1 MAVQDSAQSGVNSGS
16 SSSGRSLLYDPMVRS
31 LVSQV
36 LLILAVVWLGYEITT
51 NTIENLARQNIASGF
66 GFWENTA
73 GFSVAPTL
81 GSYMMEYREDSSYG
95 TVFWVGLINTLL
107 VAFVGIILATI
118 WGFIIG
124 VARLSNNWVIRK
136 LSMVYVETLRNIPLL
151 LQIFF
156 WYFAVLRSL
165 PNPRNSVEFGAGMFL
180 NTRGLFGPRPI
191 PQEGLMWT
199 GIAFLLGIA
208 ITWGIARW
216 AKQRQMATGQQFPV
230 FWTAIGLI
238 LGLPL
243 LVFLVTGLPLE
254 WQIPELTG
262 FNFQGGM
269 VIIPEFM
276 SLLLALVLYTAAFIA
291 EIVRA
296 GILAVSHGQT
306 EASNALGLRSGPTLR
321 LVVIPQ
327 ALRVIIPP
335 LTSQYLNLTK
345 NSSLAVA
352 IAYPDLVSTFAG
364 TTLNQTGQAVE
375 ILIIT
380 LAVYLLIS
388 IVTSMF
394 MNWYN
399 ARMALVER

>member
-1 MAVQDSAQSGVNSGS
+1 MAVQEPAGEAAET
-16 SSSGRSLLYDPMVRS
+16 GRASLLYDPKIRA

-36 LLILAVVWLGYEITT
+36 VLVLLVIWLGYSMIT
-51 NTIENLARQNIASGF
+51 NTINNLEKQAIASGF
-66 GFWENTA
+66 GFLGTTA
-73 GFSVAPTL
+73 GFSIAPTL
-81 GSYMMEYREDSSYG
+81 GTYIVDYAEESSYG
-95 TVFWVGLINTLL
+95 TAFLVGLVNTLL
-107 VAFVGIILATI
+107 IAIIGIFFATV
-118 WGFIIG
+118 WGFTLG
-124 VARLSNNWVIRK
+124 VARLSNNWVIAK
-136 LSMVYVETLRNIPLL
+136 LSTVYIETLRNIPLL

-165 PNPRNSVEFGAGMFL
+165 PSPRDSVEFGANIVL
-180 NTRGLFGPRPI
+180 NTRGLFMPRPVPEDGLGWVGI
-191 PQEGLMWT
+191 VLLVCLVVAFIVKSWAHKRQE
-199 GIAFLLGIA
+199 
-208 ITWGIARW
+208 
-216 AKQRQMATGQQFPV
+216 ATGEQFPV
-230 FWTAIGLI
+230 FWASVGLI
-238 LGLPL
+238 VGVPL
-243 LVFLVTGLPLE
+243 LVYFVMGAPLQ
-254 WQIPELTG
+254 WQIPELRG

-306 EASNALGLRSGPTLR
+306 EAAHALGVRNGPTLR

-352 IAYPDLVSTFAG
+352 IAYPDLVSVFAG
-364 TTLNQTGQAVE
+364 TVLNQTGQAVE
-375 ILIIT
+375 ILLIT
-380 LAVYLLIS
+380 LAVYLVIS
-388 IVTSMF
+388 IVTSML